1 MAFPVSAVI
10 DNFNRANGGVGANW
24 DAIFAAGG
32 SNLWITGNQLSDFT
46 PPTLGQ
52 WTTDFGPD
60 CETYITQTSTLS
72 PTDVGNE
79 LPPDAF
85 LMFARLANIG
95 AGTTDGYAVMIDGDG
110 VGTFYRYDNSAAT
123 QLGATASVAGLP
135 AIGTKWGMSVVGDV
149 ISLYA
154 KLPAGSWSAITT
166 RTDSTYT
173 AAGRS
178 GLLLNTSQNT
188 VSLDDFGAGTIGGT
202 PSTDVM
208 LPMGMLGTSR
218 V

>member
-24 DAIFAAGG
+24 GAILAAGG
-32 SNLWITGNQLSDFT
+32 STLLISNNELADNV
-46 PPTLGQ
+46 PPTDGQ

-60 CETYITQTSTLS
+60 CETYITQTSTLL

-85 LMFARLANIG
+85 WMFARLANMG
-95 AGTTDGYAVMIDGDG
+95 AGTTDGYAVKIDGDG

-135 AIGTKWGMSVVGDV
+135 AIGTKWGMSIVGNI
-149 ISLYA
+149 ISLYY
-154 KLPAGSWSAITT
+154 KLAAGSWTLVTT
-166 RTDSTYT
+166 RTDATYT

-178 GLLLNTSQNT
+178 GLVLSTSQNT
-188 VSLDDFGAGTIGGT
+188 VNLDDFGAGTIGGT

>member
-1 MAFPVSAVI
+1 MSFPVSAVI
-10 DNFNRANGGVGANW
+10 DNFNRGNGGVGANW
-24 DAIFAAGG
+24 GAIFAAGG
-32 SNLWITGNQLSDFT
+32 SNLWITGNQLSDLT
-46 PPTLGQ
+46 PPTNGQ

-60 CETYITQTSTLS
+60 CETYITQTSTLF

-85 LMFARLANIG
+85 WMFARLANMG
-95 AGTTDGYAVMIDGDG
+95 AGTTDGYAIQINGDNQA
-110 VGTFYRYDNSAAT
+110 FFFRYDNSSVT
-123 QLGATASVAGLP
+123 LLGATVDVSSYQG
-135 AIGTKWGMSVVGDV
+135 IGTKWGMSVVGDV

-166 RTDSTYT
+166 RTDATYT

-178 GLLLNTSQNT
+178 GLVLSTSQNT
-188 VSLDDFGAGTIGGT
+188 VTLDDFGAGTIGGT

>member
-1 MAFPVSAVI
+1 MSFPVSAVI
-10 DNFNRANGGVGANW
+10 DNFNRGNGGVGANW
-24 DAIFAAGG
+24 GAILAAGG
-32 SNLWITGNQLSDFT
+32 STLFINNNELADNT
-46 PPTLGQ
+46 PPTNGQ

-60 CETYITQTSTLS
+60 CETYITQTSTLF
-72 PTDVGNE
+72 PFEPDQE
-79 LPPDAF
+79 LPADSF
-85 LMFARLANIG
+85 VVYARLANMG
-95 AGTTDGYAVMIDGDG
+95 AGTTDGYAIQINGDNQA
-110 VGTFYRYDNSAAT
+110 FFFRYDNSSVT
-123 QLGATASVAGLP
+123 LLGATVDVSSYQGT
-135 AIGTKWGMSVVGDV
+135 GTKWGMSVVGDV

-166 RTDSTYT
+166 RTDATYT

-178 GLLLNTSQNT
+178 GVALISYQNT
-188 VSLDDFGAGTIGGT
+188 VTLDDFGAGTIGGT